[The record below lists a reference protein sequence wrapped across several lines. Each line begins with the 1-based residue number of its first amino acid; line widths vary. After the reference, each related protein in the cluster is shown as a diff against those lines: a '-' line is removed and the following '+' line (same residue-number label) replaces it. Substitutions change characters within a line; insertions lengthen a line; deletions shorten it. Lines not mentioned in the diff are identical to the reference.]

1 MQYFDQV
8 IFWLSSGLLVP
19 VMVAVA
25 YFLVRAVLQIGQ
37 LYGFYVQRMRQAK
50 LVKPLLAQL
59 GTENLLELKK
69 ALRDQ
74 QGPWCVTLIGLTS
87 HQNSAAFRDKLLTE
101 FEIYVEKE
109 LDNSRTL
116 SKMGPILGLMGT
128 LIPMGPALAG
138 LAAGDVAQMSHH
150 MQVAFNTT
158 VVGLVIGCIGFLILQ
173 VKQRWYAE
181 DLNQLEF
188 VNNLIAEMQE
198 QIGPLER
205 RSL

>member
-1 MQYFDQV
+1 MQYFDRV

-37 LYGFYVQRMRQAK
+37 FYGLYVQRMRQTK
-50 LVKPLLAQL
+50 LVNPLLAQL
-59 GTENLLELKK
+59 GAENLLALKET
-69 ALRDQ
+69 LRKQ
-74 QGPWCVTLIGLTS
+74 QGFWCATLTGLINRQGS
-87 HQNSAAFRDKLLTE
+87 VAYRNKLLTE
-101 FEIYVEKE
+101 FEIHVEKE
-109 LDNSRTL
+109 LDSSRTL

-188 VNNLIAEMQE
+188 VNDLIEEMQE
-198 QIGPLER
+198 QAMTLER
-205 RSL
+205 KSL